1 MVAGPSVGGR
11 SHQERE
17 GGTGWGH
24 GAVPLPHRAPGL
36 WGHHQRGLGAPERAA
51 PARPLF
57 SHPTAPGQGDKG
69 HGDPLP
75 IWGLGA
81 APSGLSIPL
90 QPPPPR
96 GPPLCGPPPFVPG
109 RARGLEAREGG
120 THTGEEPAKIWGR
133 AHLSLPAEP
142 DVRGRCAALRGGS
155 ARGRH
160 TKAAAPLRAPGECGP
175 HGVPRPPRSHP
186 HAPGGGRREVMG

>member
-1 MVAGPSVGGR
+1 MAEVTRRGKEARGGDTGLSLCPIEPRGCGGITKGVSEPQSEQHQLAPR
-11 SHQERE
+11 SA
-17 GGTGWGH
+17 T
-24 GAVPLPHRAPGL
+24 L
-36 WGHHQRGLGAPERAA
+36 QR
-51 PARPLF
+51 PARG
-57 SHPTAPGQGDKG
+57 TRDKG

-96 GPPLCGPPPFVPG
+96 GPPLGGPPPFVPG
-109 RARGLEAREGG
+109 RARGLQARGGEGG
-120 THTGEEPAKIWGR
+120 RHRGEEPAKIWGR

-175 HGVPRPPRSHP
+175 DGVPRPPKPHP
-186 HAPGGGRREVMG
+186 HPPGGGRRGVMG

>member
-1 MVAGPSVGGR
+1 MGTRGCPFAPSSPGVVGASPKGSR
-11 SHQERE
+11 S
-17 GGTGWGH
+17 
-24 GAVPLPHRAPGL
+24 PRASSTSSPPV
-36 WGHHQRGLGAPERAA
+36 QP
-51 PARPLF
+51 PYNARPG
-57 SHPTAPGQGDKG
+57 GQGTRDKG

-186 HAPGGGRREVMG
+186 HAPGGGRRGVMG